1 MDFSFSQEQDM
12 LRDSVA
18 KLLERSYDFDTRQA
32 LVASDAP
39 WSADVWGQ
47 FAELGLTMLP
57 FSEEQGGLGGSVAD
71 CVAFAGTF
79 GEHLVVEPYITSIL
93 LAGGALAASGTPQA
107 LEWIEKLASGEA
119 TLAFA
124 YEEGN
129 GTAAPDQIAMTA
141 APAGDS
147 VTLTGEKRLVI
158 AGDAADGMVVVAR
171 GSDTG
176 RLGFYLVEAGAN
188 GLTTRPYKTI
198 DGRAAAT
205 VLFDKVAACVL
216 LEDAGEALDAILA
229 KAIIVA
235 SAECLGA
242 MKALLRLTSEYAM
255 TRKQFGQ
262 PIGMFQVVAHR
273 LADMKIAYTK
283 ALSTLTY
290 TTALFNSGG
299 ANSGGATPR
308 DIATLKGQMGK
319 LGREIGEAAIQTHG
333 GVGMTDELSVSHF
346 HKRILAFD
354 AQLGAHA
361 FHLRKVG
368 QMA

>member
-1 MDFSFSQEQDM
+1 MDFAFSQEQDM

-18 KLLERSYDFDTRQA
+18 TLLTRHYDFDTRQA

-39 WSADVWGQ
+39 WSADVWAQ
-47 FAELGLTMLP
+47 FAELGLHLLP

-71 CVAFAGTF
+71 CAAFAQSF
-79 GEHLVVEPYITSIL
+79 GEHLVVEPYVASTV
-93 LAGGALAASGTPQA
+93 LAGGALAASGTPEA
-107 LEWIEKLASGEA
+107 LAWIEKLASGEA

-129 GTAAPDQIAMTA
+129 GTATPDQIAMA
-141 APAGDS
+141 AETSADG

-158 AGDAADGMVVVAR
+158 AGETADALVVVAR
-171 GSDTG
+171 HSETG
-176 RLGFYLVEAGAN
+176 NLGFYLAQAAAN
-188 GLTTRPYKTI
+188 GLTKRGYKTI

-205 VLFDKVAACVL
+205 VHFNQVTASVL

-229 KAIIVA
+229 KAIIVQ

-242 MKALLRLTSEYAM
+242 MKALLTLTTQYAM

-290 TTALFNSGG
+290 TTAL
-299 ANSGGATPR
+299 ANSGAAGPR
-308 DIATLKGQMGK
+308 DIAILKGQMGK

-333 GVGMTDELSVSHF
+333 GVGMTDELSVSHY

-354 AQLGAHA
+354 AQLGSHA
-361 FHLRKVG
+361 YHLRKVG
-368 QMA
+368 QIA

>member
-1 MDFSFSQEQDM
+1 MDFSFTQEQDM
-12 LRDSVA
+12 LRESVA
-18 KLLERSYDFDTRQA
+18 KLLERKYDFDTRQA

-39 WSADVWGQ
+39 WSTDVWNE
-47 FAELGLTMLP
+47 FAELGLTLLP

-79 GEHLVVEPYITSIL
+79 GEHLVVEPYVASTI
-93 LAGGALAASGTPQA
+93 LAGGTLAASGTPTA
-107 LEWIEKLASGEA
+107 LTWIEKLGSGEA
-119 TLAFA
+119 ALAFA

-129 GTAAPDQIAMTA
+129 GTATPDQIAMVA
-141 APAGDS
+141 EPSGDG
-147 VTLTGEKRLVI
+147 VTLSGEKRLVI
-158 AGDAADGMVVVAR
+158 AGDTADAIVVVAR
-171 GSDTG
+171 RSDSG
-176 RLGFYLVEAGAN
+176 KLGCYLVEQGAA
-188 GLTTRPYKTI
+188 GLTLRPYKTI
-198 DGRAAAT
+198 DGRSAAT
-205 VLFDKVAACVL
+205 IRFELVPVAAEAVL
-216 LEDAGEALDAILA
+216 LEDAGDALEAIIAE
-229 KAIIVA
+229 AIIVQ
-235 SAECLGA
+235 SAETLGA
-242 MKALLRLTSEYAM
+242 MKALLTITGEYAM

-290 TTALFNSGG
+290 TTAL
-299 ANSGGATPR
+299 ANSGAATPR

-333 GVGMTDELSVSHF
+333 GVGMTDELNISHF

-354 AQLGAHA
+354 ASLGSSAY
-361 FHLRKVG
+361 HLRKVG

>member
-1 MDFSFSQEQDM
+1 MDFSYSQEQDM
-12 LRDSVA
+12 LRTSVA

-39 WSADVWGQ
+39 WSSEVWTQ

-57 FSEEQGGLGGSVAD
+57 FGEEQGGLGGSIAD
-71 CVAFAGTF
+71 CVAFAPLF
-79 GEHLVVEPYITSIL
+79 GEHLVVEPYAASTL
-93 LAGGALAASGTPQA
+93 LAGGALAASGTSVA

-124 YEEGN
+124 YEEGS
-129 GTAAPDQIAMTA
+129 GTATPEQITMTA
-141 APAGDS
+141 ESVGDG
-147 VTLTGEKRLVI
+147 VTLNGEKRLVI
-158 AGDAADGMVVVAR
+158 AGDAADAMVVVAR
-171 GSDTG
+171 RSDTG
-176 RLGFYLVEAGAN
+176 KLGFYLVEAGTN
-188 GLTTRPYKTI
+188 GITTRPYKTI

-205 VLFDKVAACVL
+205 VVFNQVSATAVL
-216 LEDAGEALDAILA
+216 LEDADDALEAMLA
-229 KAIIVA
+229 KAIIVQ

-242 MKALLRLTSEYAM
+242 MKALLTITGEYAM

-290 TTALFNSGG
+290 TTAL
-299 ANSGGATPR
+299 ANSGSETAR
-308 DIATLKGQMGK
+308 DIAVLKGQMGK

-354 AQLGAHA
+354 ASLGDHA
-361 FHLRKVG
+361 YHLRRVG
-368 QMA
+368 QLA